1 MVIRL
6 GTQGSLIPLIS
17 TSFNSLETRL
27 LTVPGRHSH
36 EVPQKDQVHM
46 YPRWV
51 RDTPIIPSQ
60 GHFLG

>member
-6 GTQGSLIPLIS
+6 ETQGSLIPLIP
-17 TSFNSLETRL
+17 TGFNSLETRL
-27 LTVPGRHSH
+27 LTVSGRHSH
-36 EVPQKDQVHM
+36 EVPQKDQMHM

-51 RDTPIIPSQ
+51 ADTPIIPSQ